1 MQMQGATYSA
11 KADVFSFAIIIW
23 EMLSEQL
30 PYEGQTLHEDHKYST
45 QLKCIQLKAPYVW
58 FYKLLEITRQ
68 LVHICSCRRCAPKYF
83 DTLES
88 SYVYGVFGMNLPTKI
103 VSLQ

>member
-1 MQMQGATYSA
+1 MQMQGAPYSA

-68 LVHICSCRRCAPKYF
+68 LVHYLF
-83 DTLES
+83 
-88 SYVYGVFGMNLPTKI
+88 
-103 VSLQ
+103 LQEMCTQIF